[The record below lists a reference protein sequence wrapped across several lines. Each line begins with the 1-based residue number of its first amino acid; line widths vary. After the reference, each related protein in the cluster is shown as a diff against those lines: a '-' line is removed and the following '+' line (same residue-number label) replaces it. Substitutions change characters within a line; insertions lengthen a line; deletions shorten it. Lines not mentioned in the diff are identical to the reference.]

1 MKQCLVVD
9 DSRVIRKIACRIF
22 EELNFE
28 AEEAENGHVAL
39 EICRQHM
46 PDLILLD
53 GNMPNLNGVEFL
65 RTLRREPHGKKPV
78 IVFCTTEN
86 DVPQI
91 TAALGAGANDHMTK
105 PFDREVIKN
114 KLADIGL
121 VA

>member
-28 AEEAENGHVAL
+28 TEEAESGHAAL
-39 EICRQHM
+39 EICRHKM
-46 PDLILLD
+46 PDVILLD

-65 RTLRREPHGKKPV
+65 RTLRREPDGKKPV

-105 PFDREVIKN
+105 PFDRDVIKN

-121 VA
+121 GA